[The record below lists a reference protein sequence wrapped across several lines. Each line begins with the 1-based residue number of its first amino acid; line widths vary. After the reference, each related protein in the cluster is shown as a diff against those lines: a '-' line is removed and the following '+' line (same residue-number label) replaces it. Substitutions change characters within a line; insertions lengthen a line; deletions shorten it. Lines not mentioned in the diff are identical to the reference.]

1 MSILTSRALPAMWI
15 LGLLLITSL
24 PSGAQTA
31 CSTESV
37 EGAYGFTVSGT
48 NITANVQFAVTGRFL
63 TDGKGHFTGTGTEAA
78 GANTG
83 HTTFKG
89 TYKVQPDCTGSA
101 TFLFANG
108 VTAVLDFV
116 LVDDGDEIFIIDADP
131 GAVETGT
138 AKKQSLRRP

>member
-1 MSILTSRALPAMWI
+1 MLV
-15 LGLLLITSL
+15 LGLLLVVPL
-24 PSGAQTA
+24 PAHAQNP

-63 TDGKGHFTGTGTEAA
+63 ADGKGHFNGTGTEAV
-78 GANTG
+78 GPNTG

-101 TFLFANG
+101 TFIFANG

-116 LVDDGDEIFIIDADP
+116 LVEDGDEIFIIDADP

-138 AKKQSLRRP
+138 AKRQSFRHH